1 MKTSCQLKIINDT
14 LHEEKEYKQKNK
26 VIFMKKKETFEVS
39 RGAGAQVCARQ
50 SRACDCKRDW
60 LWVRSP
66 LEETKYLKF

>member
-1 MKTSCQLKIINDT
+1 
-14 LHEEKEYKQKNK
+14 
-26 VIFMKKKETFEVS
+26 MKKKETFEVS